1 MRDRVGGELNMSMVI
16 RLAAAAFAAALCVP
30 SLASA
35 ADPDEGALEGGLE
48 QDGLEEKKV
57 RAAKTGPTDPD
68 QGSLDKVEARRKEV
82 QAFLNEMQ
90 EKIGQP
96 MDGLTAKDAKVWDKL
111 VSSSNKLVSSF
122 LAAQDKFIEAHRSL
136 LDAYQGA
143 VSAGNAVESEK
154 HAKAIAKLRSDVLKA
169 DDKLEK
175 DGLALKV
182 KWEEFLARVAASAEK

>member
-1 MRDRVGGELNMSMVI
+1 MSMVI

-122 LAAQDKFIEAHRSL
+122 LAAQDKFIEAHRGL

-143 VSAGNAVESEK
+143 VSAGNTVESEK
-154 HAKAIAKLRSDVLKA
+154 HAKAIVKLRTDVLKA

-182 KWEEFLARVAASAEK
+182 KWEEFLARVAASADK

>member
-1 MRDRVGGELNMSMVI
+1 MSMVI

-122 LAAQDKFIEAHRSL
+122 LAAQDKFIEAHRGL
-136 LDAYQGA
+136 LDAHQGA

-154 HAKAIAKLRSDVLKA
+154 HAKAIVKLRTDVLKA

-182 KWEEFLARVAASAEK
+182 KWEEFLARVAASADK